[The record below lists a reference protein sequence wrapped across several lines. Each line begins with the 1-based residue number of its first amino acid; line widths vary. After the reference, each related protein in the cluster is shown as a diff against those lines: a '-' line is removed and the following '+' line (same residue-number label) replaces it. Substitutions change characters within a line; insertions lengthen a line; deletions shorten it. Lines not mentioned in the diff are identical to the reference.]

1 MICFD
6 PSPHIAMISNSMD
19 VHALQG
25 DQQMITLPPI
35 PNASKELRNH
45 VVFRKS
51 TNITT
56 SEDG

>member
-1 MICFD
+1 MVSI
-6 PSPHIAMISNSMD
+6 SMD

-25 DQQMITLPPI
+25 DQQMIALPPI